1 MHLRL
6 SVDHPFE
13 RQQHPRIDAT
23 VVHLR
28 AVIMPLRQIGYFQR
42 AAPGLLPPRVTRAG

>member
-6 SVDHPFE
+6 PVNHPFE
-13 RQQHPRIDAT
+13 RPQHPRIDAT

-28 AVIMPLRQIGYFQR
+28 AVIMLLRQIG
-42 AAPGLLPPRVTRAG
+42 